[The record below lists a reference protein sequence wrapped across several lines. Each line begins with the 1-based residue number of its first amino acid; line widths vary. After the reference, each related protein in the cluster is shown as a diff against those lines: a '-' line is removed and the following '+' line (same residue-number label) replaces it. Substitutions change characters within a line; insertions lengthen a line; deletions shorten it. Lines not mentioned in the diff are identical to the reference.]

1 MFISI
6 YVFNILV
13 IFYRGEHNA
22 GINTGSGVR
31 KMCGIIGYIGHEN
44 ATEIMTS
51 SLQKLEYRGYDS
63 WGLAVNTIDGIKF
76 IKEVGKIGSIS
87 SVSTLPKSNI
97 GIGHTRWATHGR
109 VTKTNA
115 HPHLSNNKKIAVVHN
130 GIIENFRDQ
139 KDFLTTQG
147 FEFYSETDTEI
158 IPNTIEYHMRK
169 GYTFVEA
176 AKRSL
181 KHLEGQY
188 AIVAMHADENQLIA
202 IRKEAPL
209 VIGLGEKGNEY
220 FVASDVPAFLD
231 HTKKVIFLEEM
242 DMATINNQLTIYNL
256 IEDIQVKREIVNI
269 DWDSI
274 QAEKGEFDHFY
285 MKEVSEQAEIVERIV
300 NLDELLIK
308 EIANEMR
315 KAHGIIFVACG
326 TAAYACMYGVY
337 ALASIAK
344 IHANFYLA
352 HEFKNFRRFLTP
364 DSLVIAISQ
373 SGETADTLEA
383 IRVAKN
389 VGAKTI
395 SITNVLGSSLSR
407 ESHRTIIESAGP
419 EICVLSTKTYT
430 AQLAILTLLAY
441 ELSGK
446 LEEGVA
452 KLKDLIR
459 YIYYLT
465 SEELHNAILKI
476 AENLRYTED
485 IYLIGRGLQYP
496 TALEAALKI
505 KEVSYIHAEA
515 FAGGELKHGVIALIK
530 HGTPCIVFT
539 SEKNEK
545 EITSN
550 AMELKARGA
559 YIIGV
564 GPNNNEAFDA
574 WIKVREAEEA
584 NSICQII
591 PMQILAYQLAILRGC
606 DPDKP
611 RNLAKSVTV
620 K

>member
-1 MFISI
+1 
-6 YVFNILV
+6 
-13 IFYRGEHNA
+13 
-22 GINTGSGVR
+22 
-31 KMCGIIGYIGHEN
+31 MCGIIGYIGPED
-44 ATEIMTS
+44 ATEVMIS

-63 WGLAVNTIDGIKF
+63 WGLAVNTKDGIKF

-87 SVSTLPKSNI
+87 SVSALPKSNI

-130 GIIENFRDQ
+130 GIIENFQAQ
-139 KDFLTTQG
+139 KNFLNQEG

-169 GYTFVEA
+169 GYNFVEA

-181 KHLEGQY
+181 NHLEGQY
-188 AIVAMHADENQLIA
+188 AIVAMYADENQLIA

-209 VIGLGEKGNEY
+209 VIGIGEKENEF
-220 FVASDVPAFLD
+220 FVASDVPAFLEY
-231 HTKKVIFLEEM
+231 TKRVIFLEEK
-242 DMATINNQLTIYNL
+242 DMVTINNQLMIYNL
-256 IEDIQVKREIVNI
+256 IENIRVNRKIEHI
-269 DWDSI
+269 DWDPI
-274 QAEKGEFDHFY
+274 QAKRGKFDHFY
-285 MKEVSEQAEIVERIV
+285 MKEVSEQAEVIERIV
-300 NLDELLIK
+300 NQDKHLIK
-308 EIANEMR
+308 EIADEMR
-315 KAHGIIFVACG
+315 KAHGILFVACG

-337 ALASIAK
+337 TLASIAK
-344 IHANFYLA
+344 MHANFYLA
-352 HEFKNFRRFLTP
+352 HEFKNFRKFLTP

-383 IRVAKN
+383 IRVAKSM
-389 VGAKTI
+389 GAKTI
-395 SITNVLGSSLSR
+395 SITNVIGSSLSR
-407 ESHRTIIESAGP
+407 ESHKTIIEGAGP
-419 EICVLSTKTYT
+419 EICVLSTKTYA

-452 KLKDLIR
+452 KLKELIR

-465 SEELHNAILKI
+465 SEKVHKSILKI
-476 AENLRYTED
+476 AENLRYTEHL
-485 IYLIGRGLQYP
+485 YLIGRDSQYP

-515 FAGGELKHGVIALIK
+515 FAGGELKHGVIALIE

-545 EITSN
+545 EIISN

-591 PMQILAYQLAILRGC
+591 PMQILGYQLAILRGC